1 MTELQINPSEIAEAL
16 KRAAAQFTPSVQ
28 REEVGRVL
36 EAGDGIARISGLPKC
51 MANEILEIQ
60 TVRGV
65 LRALALNLEEG
76 EIGAVVLG
84 EAADIEEGDA
94 VTLTGRILSIPVGD
108 AMLGRVI
115 DPLGNPI
122 DGKGPIATTETRRL
136 EVQAAS
142 VVQRQPVKEP
152 LLTGV
157 KAIDAI
163 TPVGR
168 GQRQLIIGDRQTG
181 KTAIAIDAI
190 INQKRF
196 WGTDKEV
203 RCIYVAV
210 GQKASTVAEVVNAL
224 TEAGA
229 MDYTVVVSAPASSPA
244 PFQYLA
250 PYSGAAIG
258 AHWMYGGQHGL
269 IIYDDLSKQA
279 VAYRTLSLLLRR
291 PPGREAY
298 PGDVFYLH
306 SRLLERAA
314 KLSDELGGGSL
325 TALPMIE
332 TRGGDVSAYI
342 PTNVISITDGQI
354 FLESDLFYQGVRP
367 AINVGISVSRVGGN
381 AQTKAMKKVAGTLRL
396 DLAQYRELEAFAAFG
411 SDLDKASQA
420 QLDRGVR
427 LVEVLKQPQF
437 APVQL
442 SEQVAIIWAAGQGF
456 LDTLDV
462 SDVKPFER
470 ALIEWLKTRD
480 NGVLTALDENQP
492 LDAVEERLRAAAEGC
507 LAQFSTQRDQAR
519 AAAAAPAA
527 PVGVET
533 AETTVLPKVDAGE
546 SAGTGVI
553 GGGEQRD
560 AERGFEEVAGPVADV
575 DIQPPV

>member
-1 MTELQINPSEIAEAL
+1 
-16 KRAAAQFTPSVQ
+16 
-28 REEVGRVL
+28 
-36 EAGDGIARISGLPKC
+36 RISGLPQC
-51 MANEILEIQ
+51 MANEILEIHTSEG
-60 TVRGV
+60 TVQ
-65 LRALALNLEEG
+65 ALALNLEEDQ
-76 EIGAVVLG
+76 IGAVVLG
-84 EAADIEEGDA
+84 DAAVIEEGA
-94 VTLTGRILSIPVGD
+94 QVKLTGRILEIPVGD

-115 DPLGNPI
+115 DPLGQPI
-122 DGKGPIATTETRRL
+122 DGKGPIASTEIRRL

-142 VVQRQPVKEP
+142 VVERQPVKEP
-152 LLTGV
+152 MLTGV

-190 INQKRF
+190 INQRRF

-203 RCIYVAV
+203 RCIYVAI
-210 GQKASTVAEVVNAL
+210 GQKASTVAEIVATL

-229 MDYTVVVSAPASSPA
+229 MDYTVVVSAAASTPA

-250 PYSGAAIG
+250 PYSGAAVG
-258 AHWMYGGQHGL
+258 AHWMYEGKAAL
-269 IIYDDLSKQA
+269 IVYDDLSKQA

-314 KLSDELGGGSL
+314 KLSDALGGGSL
-325 TALPMIE
+325 TALPLIE

-354 FLESDLFYQGVRP
+354 FLETDLFFQGVRP

-396 DLAQYRELEAFAAFG
+396 DLAQFRELEAFAAFG

-420 QLDRGVR
+420 QLDRGNR
-427 LVEVLKQPQF
+427 LVEVLKQPQYE
-437 APVQL
+437 PVRL
-442 SEQVAIIWAAGQGF
+442 SEQVAIIWAATNGYADTIPVAQVRDFGKALVEHIATHDAGLLDE
-456 LDTLDV
+456 LDTNVAPDTVNDRLKAAADAALSQFSSALKSAEPAPAPPAADSANLKSVDAAGGPV
-462 SDVKPFER
+462 SD
-470 ALIEWLKTRD
+470 AD
-480 NGVLTALDENQP
+480 G
-492 LDAVEERLRAAAEGC
+492 
-507 LAQFSTQRDQAR
+507 AQ
-519 AAAAAPAA
+519 AP
-527 PVGVET
+527 G
-533 AETTVLPKVDAGE
+533 
-546 SAGTGVI
+546 
-553 GGGEQRD
+553 
-560 AERGFEEVAGPVADV
+560 
-575 DIQPPV
+575 

>member
-1 MTELQINPSEIAEAL
+1 MTELSIRPEEISAALRKVASEFSPTL
-16 KRAAAQFTPSVQ
+16 Q

-36 EAGDGIARISGLPKC
+36 EAGDGIARISGLPQC

-60 TVRGV
+60 TGTAGV
-65 LRALALNLEEG
+65 IQALALNLEED
-76 EIGAVVLG
+76 EVGAVVLG
-84 EAADIEEGDA
+84 ASEAIEEGA
-94 VTLTGRILSIPVGD
+94 PVTLTGRILSIPVGD

-115 DPLGNPI
+115 DPLGNPL
-122 DGKGPIATTETRRL
+122 DGKGPIATTQTRRL

-142 VVQRQPVKEP
+142 VVQRQPVNQP
-152 LLTGV
+152 MLTGV

-190 INQKRF
+190 INQRRF

-229 MDYTVVVSAPASSPA
+229 MEYTVVVSAPASSPA

-258 AHWMYGGQHGL
+258 AEWMYDGKHGL
-269 IIYDDLSKQA
+269 IVYDDLSKQA

-314 KLSDELGGGSL
+314 RLSEDLGGGSL
-325 TALPMIE
+325 TALPLIE

-354 FLESDLFYQGVRP
+354 FLETDLFYQGVRP

-396 DLAQYRELEAFAAFG
+396 DLAQFRELEAFAAFG
-411 SDLDKASQA
+411 SDLDKASQQ
-420 QLDRGVR
+420 QLDRGIR

-437 APVQL
+437 QPVRL
-442 SEQVAIIWAAGQGF
+442 AEQVAIIWAASKGY
-456 LDTLDV
+456 LDGVPV
-462 SDVKPFER
+462 SDVKRFER
-470 ALIEWLKTRD
+470 SLIDHLQTRD
-480 NGVLTALDENQP
+480 PGVLDSLDNNAPLDE
-492 LDAVEERLRAAAEGC
+492 VEPRLKSAADSVLSQFTTAITGDDVHAASEAERAAE
-507 LAQFSTQRDQAR
+507 
-519 AAAAAPAA
+519 AAANEGTLRMRQASDKP
-527 PVGVET
+527 
-533 AETTVLPKVDAGE
+533 
-546 SAGTGVI
+546 SA
-553 GGGEQRD
+553 
-560 AERGFEEVAGPVADV
+560 
-575 DIQPPV
+575 

>member
-1 MTELQINPSEIAEAL
+1 MTELSIRPEEISAALRKVASEFSPSL
-16 KRAAAQFTPSVQ
+16 Q

-36 EAGDGIARISGLPKC
+36 EAGDGIARISGLPQC

-60 TVRGV
+60 TGTAGV
-65 LRALALNLEEG
+65 IQALALNLEED
-76 EIGAVVLG
+76 EVGAVVLG
-84 EAADIEEGDA
+84 PSEAIEEGAA

-115 DPLGNPI
+115 DPLGNPL
-122 DGKGPIATTETRRL
+122 DGKGPIATTQTRRL

-142 VVQRQPVKEP
+142 VVERQPVNQP

-168 GQRQLIIGDRQTG
+168 GQRQLIIGDRQCG

-190 INQKRF
+190 INQRRF
-196 WGTDKEV
+196 WGTEKEV
-203 RCIYVAV
+203 RCIYVAI

-229 MDYTVVVSAPASSPA
+229 MEYTVVVSAPASAPA

-258 AHWMYGGQHGL
+258 AEWMYGGKHGL
-269 IIYDDLSKQA
+269 IVYDDLSKQA

-314 KLSDELGGGSL
+314 RLSEELGGGSL
-325 TALPMIE
+325 TALPLIE

-354 FLESDLFYQGVRP
+354 FLETDLFYQGVRP
-367 AINVGISVSRVGGN
+367 AINVGVSVSRVGGN

-396 DLAQYRELEAFAAFG
+396 DLAQFRELEAFAAFG
-411 SDLDKASQA
+411 SDLDKASQQ
-420 QLDRGVR
+420 QLDRGIR

-437 APVQL
+437 QPVRL
-442 SEQVAIIWAAGQGF
+442 AEQVAIIWAASKGY
-456 LDTLDV
+456 LDGIPV
-462 SDVKPFER
+462 ADVKRFEKTLVDHIQTR
-470 ALIEWLKTRD
+470 DSALLEALDNNAPLDEVESRLKT
-480 NGVLTALDENQP
+480 AS
-492 LDAVEERLRAAAEGC
+492 DAV
-507 LAQFSTQRDQAR
+507 LAQFSTTMTGDDVFAASEAER
-519 AAAAAPAA
+519 AAEKA
-527 PVGVET
+527 
-533 AETTVLPKVDAGE
+533 AGE
-546 SAGTGVI
+546 GELRPRQRPENPSA
-553 GGGEQRD
+553 
-560 AERGFEEVAGPVADV
+560 
-575 DIQPPV
+575 